1 MSRKQEIV
9 VIEDEGR
16 DKGKVFIITEMASD
30 RGERWAIR
38 ALLALTNAGVM
49 IDDKSLSAGMAG
61 IAAVGLEA
69 LGRLSF
75 EVAQPLLDEMFTCI
89 KIKPSEKAPPREI
102 LQGDDGDI
110 EEIKTRLTLRMA
122 VLKLH
127 VNFSKAAEAPTTESA
142 QAAQPIGL

>member
-1 MSRKQEIV
+1 MARKQEIV

-16 DKGKVFIITEMASD
+16 DKGKTFVITEMSSD

-38 ALLALTNAGVM
+38 ALLALTNAGVTV
-49 IDDKSLSAGMAG
+49 DDHSMSAGMAG

-75 EVAQPLLDEMFTCI
+75 EAAEPLLEEMFSCI
-89 KIKPSEKAPPREI
+89 KIKPSAKAPEREI
-102 LQGDDGDI
+102 MQGDDGDI

-127 VNFSKAAEAPTTESA
+127 VNFSEAVEAPTTASPKSA
-142 QAAQPIGL
+142 KAIGI